1 MHGWTLPGQQYQDA
15 HKKHLIA
22 VLKQPLDEYFY
33 LHMSGCP
40 DLGPAGREGGY
51 IRRHNCRTC
60 PSPGKQICAADSSIW
75 KDAIGCPKGRD
86 SSLHDVCVPRA

>member
-40 DLGPAGREGGY
+40 DLGPAGRQGGRLY
-51 IRRHNCRTC
+51 SETQLQDVSEPGEADLRRRLLNMERRYWL
-60 PSPGKQICAADSSIW
+60 SKRSRQLAA
-75 KDAIGCPKGRD
+75 
-86 SSLHDVCVPRA
+86 